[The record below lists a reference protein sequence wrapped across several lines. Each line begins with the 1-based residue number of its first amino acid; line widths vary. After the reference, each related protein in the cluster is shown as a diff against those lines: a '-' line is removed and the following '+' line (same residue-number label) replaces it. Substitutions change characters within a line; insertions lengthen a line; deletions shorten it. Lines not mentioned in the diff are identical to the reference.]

1 MREKIK
7 GEGFI
12 LNYNVEEDPPATSLN
27 VSHCH
32 DDYEILFII
41 SGEGRYLLEGTA
53 FTILP
58 GSLIFIKPF
67 EYHCVAIDKDVTYER
82 YVINFSRSALTPEV
96 ADVLDAF
103 LQDGAIGG
111 RVYSS
116 SHLSET
122 LQSIFSRFSVASS
135 IAEKDRKERDL
146 YLKLVLSEL
155 VLLLTVSKCEAF
167 ATNEEELGA
176 RVIKYLNENIS
187 RNLSLDHLAKRFFVS
202 KYYLCRAFKNHN
214 GISVHG
220 YINQK
225 RVMYAKQLIDS
236 GVNAS
241 SAAYKVGFGDYSS
254 FYRAY
259 VKIIGKSPTA
269 D

>member
-1 MREKIK
+1 MKDRIM
-7 GEGFI
+7 GDGFSLI
-12 LNYNVEEDPPATSLN
+12 YKSEDDLPTSSLS

-32 DDYEILFII
+32 DEYEILFIV

-53 FTILP
+53 FTIMP

-67 EYHCVAIDKDVTYER
+67 EYHCVAIEKDKVYER
-82 YVINFSRSALTPEV
+82 YVVNFSKNALTPEV
-96 ADVLDAF
+96 GALLDCF
-103 LQDGAIGG
+103 LEDGAIGG
-111 RVYSS
+111 RVYS

-122 LQSIFSRFSVASS
+122 LQSIFSRFFAVSS
-135 IAEKDRKERDL
+135 ISKNDKNERSV

-155 VLLLTVSKCEAF
+155 VLLLTVSKSESF
-167 ATNEEELGA
+167 VKNDEELGA

-187 RNLSLDHLAKRFFVS
+187 RDLSLDHLAKHFFVS

-225 RVMYAKQLIDS
+225 RVLYAKQLIDS

-241 SAAYKVGFGDYSS
+241 TAAYKVGFGDYSS

-259 VKIIGKSPTA
+259 IKLIGKAPTA